1 MKSDRMK
8 SDMKSSIDQ
17 IKAQTKDDFSNDQAQ
32 LKNENNQLIN
42 RSEIQPIKDDLNQFK
57 ENSNERFSKSQDEL
71 NQFKVNSN
79 ENLSKSQE
87 ENEKLKKQI
96 GQLKVTDMLY
106 ENN

>member
-1 MKSDRMK
+1 MDDKIL
-8 SDMKSSIDQ
+8 SSLDSLESSKPI
-17 IKAQTKDDFSNDQAQ
+17 IKASSSSQNKSNNLLNPIDLLDDSNKNKPVGLLEFSDTRRYEEKQNRI
-32 LKNENNQLIN
+32 NELFG
-42 RSEIQPIKDDLNQFK
+42 S
-57 ENSNERFSKSQDEL
+57 
-71 NQFKVNSN
+71 SN